1 MVQFSYKAP
10 LHDAVFI
17 KGLHYMVQFFFYKRA
32 PLHDAVFLCQESWR
46 GTHALIC
53 LPRLAVFWQNKN
65 PMVLDSIG
73 WGRGASIWWPV
84 DLHIITQAPHH
95 TAIPHSAIV
104 MCIITSTYF
113 VICIITSTYFVI
125 FIITS
130 TYCSYETFIEKRDT
144 RTTKEHIKA
153 MNRSPTKHD

>member
-32 PLHDAVFLCQESWR
+32 PLHDALSCAKNLGGWHMRWYV
-46 GTHALIC
+46 C
-53 LPRLAVFWQNKN
+53 LKLAVFWQNKN

-113 VICIITSTYFVI
+113 VI

-130 TYCSYETFIEKRDT
+130 TYCSYKTFIEKRDT
-144 RTTKEHIKA
+144 RTAKEHIKA
-153 MNRSPTKHD
+153 MNRSSTKTWLES

>member
-17 KGLHYMVQFFFYKRA
+17 KGLHYMVQFFFIKE
-32 PLHDAVFLCQESWR
+32 LHYMMQFSCAKNLGGRHMRWYVCWK
-46 GTHALIC
+46 
-53 LPRLAVFWQNKN
+53 LAVFWQNEN

-113 VICIITSTYFVI
+113 VI

-153 MNRSPTKHD
+153 MNRSSTKTWLEL